1 MTGTFQAGVYRP
13 AVTNKRLT
21 LIGAL
26 VITAAVL
33 AACGGDDGGGGDG
46 LSTGSGDG
54 GGAPVT
60 VVAEDSLRFDRD
72 DYTASAGEVTID
84 YENGGNLTHT
94 LLIDGVDDF
103 KLTVS
108 ANGDIDEGTA
118 ELEPGDY
125 RIFCDIPGHE
135 SMEATLTVG

>member
-1 MTGTFQAGVYRP
+1 
-13 AVTNKRLT
+13 VTNKRLT

-33 AACGGDDGGGGDG
+33 AACGGDDDDGGGGDG

-54 GGAPVT
+54 GGGAPVT
-60 VVAEDSLRFDRD
+60 VVAQDSLSFDRD
-72 DYTASAGEVTID
+72 DYTANAGEVTID

-135 SMEATLTVG
+135 SMEATLTVE

>member
-1 MTGTFQAGVYRP
+1 
-13 AVTNKRLT
+13 VTNKRLT

-26 VITAAVL
+26 VITGAVL
-33 AACGGDDGGGGDG
+33 AGCGGDDDDGGGDG

-54 GGAPVT
+54 GGGGTVT
-60 VVAEDSLRFDRD
+60 VVAQDSLRFDRD
-72 DYTASAGEVTID
+72 DYTASAGDVTIE
-84 YENGGNLTHT
+84 YENAGNLTHT

-103 KLTVS
+103 KLTVTS
-108 ANGDIDEGTA
+108 SGDTDEGTV

-135 SMEATLTVG
+135 TMEATLTVE

>member
-1 MTGTFQAGVYRP
+1 
-13 AVTNKRLT
+13 VTNKRLT

-26 VITAAVL
+26 VIVAGVL
-33 AACGGDDGGGGDG
+33 AGCGGDDDDGGSGGDG

-54 GGAPVT
+54 GETVT
-60 VVAEDSLRFDRD
+60 VVAQDTLSFDGD
-72 DYTASAGEVTID
+72 TYTASAGEVTFE

-108 ANGDIDEGTA
+108 ANGDTDEGTA
-118 ELEPGDY
+118 ELDPGDY
-125 RIFCDIPGHE
+125 RIYCDIPGHE
-135 SMEATLTVG
+135 SMEATLTVE

>member
-1 MTGTFQAGVYRP
+1 VA
-13 AVTNKRLT
+13 NKRLT

-26 VITAAVL
+26 VITGAAL
-33 AACGGDDGGGGDG
+33 AGCGGDDDASAGGDG

-54 GGAPVT
+54 GGSTVT
-60 VVAEDSLRFDRD
+60 VVAQDSLSFDD
-72 DYTASAGEVTID
+72 DEYTASAGEVTID

-103 KLTVS
+103 KLSVA
-108 ANGDIDEGTA
+108 ANGETDEGTV

-125 RIFCDIPGHE
+125 RIYCDIPGHE
-135 SMEATLTVG
+135 SMEATVMVE

>member
-1 MTGTFQAGVYRP
+1 
-13 AVTNKRLT
+13 VTNKRLT

-33 AACGGDDGGGGDG
+33 AACGGDDDDGVGGDG

-54 GGAPVT
+54 GGGAPVT
-60 VVAEDSLRFDRD
+60 VVAQDSLRFDRE
-72 DYTASAGEVTID
+72 DYSAGAGKVTID
-84 YENGGNLTHT
+84 YENSGNLTHT

-108 ANGDIDEGTA
+108 ANGDTDEGTA

-135 SMEATLTVG
+135 SMEARLTVE

>member
-1 MTGTFQAGVYRP
+1 MTK
-13 AVTNKRLT
+13 KRLT

-26 VITAAVL
+26 VITGAAL
-33 AACGGDDGGGGDG
+33 TGCGGDDDGGGGGDG

-54 GGAPVT
+54 GGGGTVT
-60 VVAEDSLRFDRD
+60 VVAQDTLRFDRD
-72 DYTASAGEVTID
+72 DYTASAGEVTIE

-103 KLTVS
+103 KLSVAS
-108 ANGDIDEGTA
+108 SGDTDEGTV

-125 RIFCDIPGHE
+125 RIYCDIPGHE
-135 SMEATLTVG
+135 SMEATLTVE

>member
-1 MTGTFQAGVYRP
+1 
-13 AVTNKRLT
+13 VTNKRQT
-21 LIGAL
+21 VIGTL

-33 AACGGDDGGGGDG
+33 AACGGDEAGGGDG

-54 GGAPVT
+54 GGPVT
-60 VVAEDSLRFDRD
+60 VVAQDSLSFDRD

-84 YENGGNLTHT
+84 YENDGNLTHT

-103 KLTVS
+103 KLSVS

-135 SMEATLTVG
+135 IMEATLTVE